1 MLEMGLSEITILI
14 LLEYLAVD
22 RKSVFIVISL
32 GEEMWVQSLGCCPES
47 DLFEMKVVLI
57 GDDSV

>member
-32 GEEMWVQSLGCCPES
+32 GPMLRLLSR
-47 DLFEMKVVLI
+47 K
-57 GDDSV
+57 